1 MKYTDNYHFDLY
13 EPGDNAN
20 LMDGYN
26 HTVQMIDAVLQQFA
40 ALITTQG
47 NAIKAYDTRISQLET
62 SCSEVEKR
70 MSDIEA
76 DHASYNKSIDNL
88 DKRVDK
94 LEEGK

>member
-1 MKYTDNYHFDLY
+1 MRYTDNYHFDLY
-13 EPGDNAN
+13 EEGDNAN

-26 HTVQMIDAVLQQFA
+26 HTVQMLDGVLQQFA

-47 NAIKAYDTRISQLET
+47 NTIKAYDTRISQLET
-62 SCSEVEKR
+62 ACQDVEKR
-70 MSDIEA
+70 LSDIEA
-76 DHASYNKSIDNL
+76 DHESYDASITSL